1 VLTEGANDLLALS
14 LSECQFYKKTFRCQV
29 SPIRSIYATNCK
41 YGTYR
46 NNRCVEFLSLSRA
59 LILFGWLGV
68 DLHGFLGLIRIEQ
81 KDAVENSVLV
91 GERPAYS

>member
-14 LSECQFYKKTFRCQV
+14 LSECRFYKKTFRCQV